1 MKGMVSDMNINWYP
15 GHMVKT
21 RRLISENLKLVDL
34 VIEIVDARLPMS
46 SRNPDIDDLLKA
58 KSRLLVLNKMDIA
71 DDNITR
77 EWISYFNK
85 QKISVIAVD
94 SLSGKGINTVLNI
107 ANKIISADKVK
118 ANSNKY
124 KLRKIL
130 RLMVVGIPNVGKS
143 AFINKLAGR
152 SVAKTGA
159 KPGLT
164 KGKQWIKL
172 KGNYELLDTPGIL
185 WPKIDNPE
193 AAKKLAFIGTIKDE
207 ILDIEE
213 IASALLD
220 YLSDSYPLEL
230 EKQYNVTG
238 LNNFNNYELFNYI
251 GKSRGCILSGGRID
265 TLRTARLILDD
276 FRNAKIGRISL
287 EKPEV

>member
-1 MKGMVSDMNINWYP
+1 MVSDMNINWYP